1 MKTNKIF
8 ITIIALS
15 FALVAAVPAIAQV
28 GVAVGA
34 GSQTRVGAGGGA
46 GAGAGVGTQA
56 GAVVGAQAGG
66 TKVGV
71 GSNTGVQAGASTQT
85 KGGSADTKGQAA
97 SAADIASRIES
108 NTQLASHVQ
117 SMLPT
122 GTSIA
127 SAAAGF
133 KNEGQFL
140 AALHASQNLSI
151 PFDSL
156 KAKMTG
162 SNSESLGAAIKAAK
176 PDLNENQAKEEAKKA
191 EAEAKAS
198 ASAKAKASTK
208 TDASTTA
215 ASKPAGGQ

>member
-34 GSQTRVGAGGGA
+34 GSQTRVGVGGGA
-46 GAGAGVGTQA
+46 GAGAGVGT
-56 GAVVGAQAGG
+56 QAGG

-85 KGGSADTKGQAA
+85 KGGSADAKGQAA

-108 NTQLASHVQ
+108 NAQLASHVQ
-117 SMLPT
+117 SMLPS
-122 GTSIA
+122 GTTIA
-127 SAAAGF
+127 SAATGF

-140 AALHASQNLSI
+140 AALHASQNLNI

-162 SNSESLGAAIKAAK
+162 SNSESLGAAIKASK
-176 PDLNENQAKEEAKKA
+176 PDLSENQAKEEAKKA
-191 EAEAKAS
+191 ETEAKAS
-198 ASAKAKASTK
+198 ASAKAKASGS
-208 TDASTTA
+208 AA